1 MAGLFTLNAA
11 IWWQIS
17 LQQLKHLI
25 GVRCL
30 AAASSMRPA
39 LFFIQLGHFSHLFRR
54 YFKEIKSAG
63 SGQCRHGNGR
73 LLTLVHRSAE
83 RNRTLCFR
91 TGGAACTRRSQR
103 RPHPGLLSQLWA
115 VTSQQQAGNV
125 RHVPIV
131 DAAEGGHFGQRRTA
145 HEMESGRRK
154 KAGNLAERWEMFCLS
169 APWSGSRT
177 RQSVSLWCATV
188 STRFSLEQRPEASAA
203 VDGRRLDQPRSA
215 PPAT

>member
-1 MAGLFTLNAA
+1 MAGAPLNGPVAVHWPPSTQPMAFGERRWAADKVKMAGLFTLNAA

-125 RHVPIV
+125 RHVLIV
-131 DAAEGGHFGQRRTA
+131 DAAEGGHFGQT
-145 HEMESGRRK
+145 
-154 KAGNLAERWEMFCLS
+154 
-169 APWSGSRT
+169 T
-177 RQSVSLWCATV
+177 
-188 STRFSLEQRPEASAA
+188 
-203 VDGRRLDQPRSA
+203 DGA
-215 PPAT
+215 